1 MLRPEMDWVDSR
13 QRGFIS
19 MLDLWVTSSFAFF
32 RTEFDFDFD
41 FDVAWHSEG
50 GIVS

>member
-19 MLDLWVTSSFAFF
+19 MLDLWVTSSFASFELNL
-32 RTEFDFDFD
+32 TLTLTLTLMS
-41 FDVAWHSEG
+41 H
-50 GIVS
+50 GIARVG